1 MQIYGDGTLN
11 DISCHKKGESS
22 RRWGKFVIYSKQTNL
37 QPLTLY
43 ANSLRFHLIKPCRFP
58 IKSMFTFN
66 IRLANRIPPFS
77 PKTTIV
83 ERQYLGL
90 CELFLPPLHTNT
102 VLFVSFF
109 NFPHNRARDKD
120 NANTWKLCGNY
131 STAVTPGK
139 RKSWNGGLPNS
150 VAINKE
156 TFQHIKH
163 NKS

>member
-1 MQIYGDGTLN
+1 MQKKGITKVISLMQIYGDGTLN
-11 DISCHKKGESS
+11 DISCHKKGEYN
-22 RRWGKFVIYSKQTNL
+22 RRCGKFVIYSKQTNP

-109 NFPHNRARDKD
+109 NCPHRLTKENGQ
-120 NANTWKLCGNY
+120 W
-131 STAVTPGK
+131 AV
-139 RKSWNGGLPNS
+139 GGGDG
-150 VAINKE
+150 
-156 TFQHIKH
+156 F
-163 NKS
+163 

>member
-1 MQIYGDGTLN
+1 MQKKGITKVISLMQIYGDGTLN
-11 DISCHKKGESS
+11 DISCHKKGEYN
-22 RRWGKFVIYSKQTNL
+22 RRCGKFVIYSKQTNP

-90 CELFLPPLHTNT
+90 CELFFPPSIPTLFCLFLFSIFHTIEHET
-102 VLFVSFF
+102 KTM
-109 NFPHNRARDKD
+109 PTH
-120 NANTWKLCGNY
+120 GNY
-131 STAVTPGK
+131 VATIPQLSPLESGKAGTAD
-139 RKSWNGGLPNS
+139 SQILLP
-150 VAINKE
+150 
-156 TFQHIKH
+156 
-163 NKS
+163 